1 MTKIEIQSEIQKT
14 LSNIPENILK
24 DILDLLKSLEK
35 DPNSTLQITH
45 SLRQIISEDKE
56 LLEML
61 AK

>member
-1 MTKIEIQSEIQKT
+1 
-14 LSNIPENILK
+14 
-24 DILDLLKSLEK
+24 LEK
-35 DPNSTLQITH
+35 EPNSSLKITH